1 MWPLGGFAGNF
12 FEVTAGVNWRPN
24 ANITFRPEVRWDWYD
39 GPTNAAGQLPFN
51 NGQSSSQFLVA
62 ADLIFTF

>member
-1 MWPLGGFAGNF
+1 M
-12 FEVTAGVNWRPN
+12 NWRPN
-24 ANITFRPEVRWDWYD
+24 ANVTFRPEFRWDWYN
-39 GPTNAAGQLPFN
+39 GPANAAGLLPFN